1 MGQEETVSSC
11 SFRLDIKANFFMERV
26 IRHWKGLPRGVVEV
40 FKGGVDVALRIKDR
54 TQVDGWIS

>member
-1 MGQEETVSSC
+1 
-11 SFRLDIKANFFMERV
+11 MERV